1 MILVYRYD
9 SSCAPSGGRWLM
21 SVCWKLVI
29 IMHRVQTDQLEPP
42 CLSVRD
48 TGSETQTPSRQTPDM
63 DSSVELVVEARRY
76 ILTLHYLDIT

>member
-1 MILVYRYD
+1 
-9 SSCAPSGGRWLM
+9 
-21 SVCWKLVI
+21 
-29 IMHRVQTDQLEPP
+29 MHRVQTDQLEPP

-63 DSSVELVVEARRY
+63 DNSVELVVEARRY